1 MNRIS
6 QSHTKVSK
14 YADFRLGRSTN
25 IQYNSKIIIKEA
37 AETDSATETLQ
48 GQKTP

>member
-1 MNRIS
+1 MI
-6 QSHTKVSK
+6 K

-25 IQYNSKIIIKEA
+25 VQYNSRIITKKVT
-37 AETDSATETLQ
+37 ETDSATETLQ